1 VPESSFAVTLL
12 SLGTT
17 SERAREIEGDLLEQA
32 RISGRGWYLR
42 HLWLTAAALL
52 CRSLAKDAVA
62 TALLA
67 YAVYELAL
75 KLNWWLI
82 RPVRLTLRF
91 EWSLTEAQVALVTFG
106 SWTLFAVAIGFTLVR
121 SLSSRGFQVGL
132 LAAGLLVLRTLL
144 LDPPVGVGQV
154 LGFGLLPL
162 VAACWITH
170 QRRVRGASLDVAR
183 HNS

>member
-1 VPESSFAVTLL
+1 VPDSSFAVTLL

-52 CRSLAKDAVA
+52 CRSFAKDAVA
-62 TALLA
+62 NALLA

-82 RPVRLTLRF
+82 RPVRLMLRF
-91 EWSLTEAQVALVTFG
+91 DWLLTEPQVALATFL
-106 SWTLFAVAIGFTLVR
+106 SWTLFAVAIGFALVR
-121 SLSSRGFQVGL
+121 TLSSRGFQVGL
-132 LAAGLLVLRTLL
+132 LAGGLMILRLL
-144 LDPPVGVGQV
+144 ILDPPAGVTQV
-154 LGFGLLPL
+154 LVFGLLPL
-162 VAACWITH
+162 MAACWITH
-170 QRRVRGASLDVAR
+170 QRRVR
-183 HNS
+183 